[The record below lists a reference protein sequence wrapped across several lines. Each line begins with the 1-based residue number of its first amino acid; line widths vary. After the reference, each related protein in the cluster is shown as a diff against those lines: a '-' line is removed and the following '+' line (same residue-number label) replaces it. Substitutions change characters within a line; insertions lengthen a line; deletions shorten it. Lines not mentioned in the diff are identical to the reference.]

1 MIIMTNK
8 IRVNTTIV
16 LFAYTKWRKGI
27 FWALSAHEDNKKGR
41 SSASSGIEFYD
52 LQLEYTKFYYRTIDR
67 LDTATIVY
75 MCVCVVYGK
84 FLIRFSYGI
93 SS

>member
-67 LDTATIVY
+67 HSNYSVY
-75 MCVCVVYGK
+75 VCVLCMEN
-84 FLIRFSYGI
+84 F
-93 SS
+93 